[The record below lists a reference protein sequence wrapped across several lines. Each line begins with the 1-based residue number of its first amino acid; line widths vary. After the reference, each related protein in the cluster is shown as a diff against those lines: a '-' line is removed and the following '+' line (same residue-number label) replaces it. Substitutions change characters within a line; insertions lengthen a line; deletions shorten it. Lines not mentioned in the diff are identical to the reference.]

1 MSAKIILEMTKILRI
16 DLNLTMNTKI
26 HWRTPT
32 EVKKKNEFKY
42 AVDVYDLFHI
52 REYLHIKLPHV

>member
-1 MSAKIILEMTKILRI
+1 MSAKIILKMTTILRI

-32 EVKKKNEFKY
+32 EVKKHEFKY
-42 AVDVYDLFHI
+42 AVDVYAFI
-52 REYLHIKLPHV
+52 SY